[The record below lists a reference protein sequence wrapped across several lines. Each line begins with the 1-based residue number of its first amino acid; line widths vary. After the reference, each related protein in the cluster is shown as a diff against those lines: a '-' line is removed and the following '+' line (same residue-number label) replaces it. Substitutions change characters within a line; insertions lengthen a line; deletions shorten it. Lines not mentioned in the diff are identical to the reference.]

1 MKKNNELTNTKQI
14 NKPLTLI
21 LVVLST
27 LLLLSL
33 VIIYLFSLQLREC
46 NTNNPSDN
54 TETSINDDTQSKT
67 TPFIPK
73 DGTGTLSKIVLK
85 ENDNEQKC
93 AFVFTDSITREEK
106 IMELDDIN
114 KPTLLI
120 GKYNYQQ
127 TDLTKI
133 TQIDIFS
140 GVKQVFDLEM
150 NPNFVIV
157 DFYVRD
163 NIIYYLSGIDYC
175 TWYCTDIWCGCP
187 SIDLQAY
194 HINTN
199 EFETLS
205 KDMTTS
211 PSNSI
216 DGFDDDGNLIFSFKF
231 GDAGEYLAY
240 FRKYDFSKKKVVEI
254 GNVDS
259 WCPIDEIDE
268 ESDCVHSGS
277 LPIDYPNQVIT
288 TVKYVK
294 RILFENGK
302 MVVNNLEES
311 NDELEGEFIRVG
323 TSVNDLQYYYPLQ
336 ND

>member
-302 MVVNNLEES
+302 MVVSSLEKS
-311 NDELEGEFIRVG
+311 NEELEGEFIRVG
-323 TSVNDLQYYYPLQ
+323 TSVSDLQYYYPLQ

>member
-93 AFVFTDSITREEK
+93 AFVFTDSITKEEK
-106 IMELDDIN
+106 ILKLDNSDSNSI
-114 KPTLLI
+114 LI
-120 GKYNYQQ
+120 GQYYYQLKD
-127 TDLTKI
+127 TNNISRTNL
-133 TQIDIFS
+133 FS
-140 GVKQVFDLEM
+140 GEKEDFELEM

-157 DFYVRD
+157 DYYVRD
-163 NIIYYLSGIDYC
+163 NVIYYLSGIDFC

-302 MVVNNLEES
+302 MVVSSLEKS
-311 NDELEGEFIRVG
+311 NEELEGEFIRVG
-323 TSVNDLQYYYPLQ
+323 TSVSDLQYYYPLQ